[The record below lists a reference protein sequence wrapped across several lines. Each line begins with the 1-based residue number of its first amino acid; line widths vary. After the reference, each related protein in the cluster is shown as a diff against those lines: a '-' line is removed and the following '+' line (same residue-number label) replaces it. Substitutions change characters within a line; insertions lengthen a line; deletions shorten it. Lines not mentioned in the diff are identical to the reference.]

1 MDHILYFP
9 THREL
14 KELQGRHT
22 LDVYSDFVLADKH
35 CWVSSSQETVE
46 SKNKKTNMF
55 FPTDIQRG
63 ITKIL
68 GSCQWVAEFL
78 SSRGRLQPFSDR
90 FHNNATT
97 KAGLYRACIFTTF
110 QAAAGEKKKKTAA
123 CQHCNTKRVVTVQMI
138 MLRSVRLVEGDKDQV
153 FCLKSLCINR
163 RQSTEAEQNNDAKF
177 LPWKGNVNEAHELS
191 LSSLN
196 VDSICLCG

>member
-22 LDVYSDFVLADKH
+22 LDVYSDFVLVDKH

-110 QAAAGEKKKKTAA
+110 QAAAGKCSMPAL
-123 CQHCNTKRVVTVQMI
+123 QYQ
-138 MLRSVRLVEGDKDQV
+138 
-153 FCLKSLCINR
+153 KSCYSTNDNAEICAISGR
-163 RQSTEAEQNNDAKF
+163 RQRPSF
-177 LPWKGNVNEAHELS
+177 LLEITLHKSSPVNW
-191 LSSLN
+191 
-196 VDSICLCG
+196 GGTK